1 MDYKPKSLSVKDY
14 LIRVLAVKMLT
25 SEKTIEAVIDHQ
37 YQSANEAMGSNNSVE
52 IAGFGKMLFNKKKA
66 LRRMEKLYSKEAL
79 FTKMLLDENITEQKR
94 QSLTLKLNITIS
106 TIEALKPRIDEN

>member
-1 MDYKPKSLSVKDY
+1 MDYKPRSLSVKDY

-25 SEKTIEAVIDHQ
+25 SEKVIEAVVDHQ
-37 YQSANEAMGSNNSVE
+37 YQSANEAMASNYSVE

-66 LRRMEKLYSKEAL
+66 IKRMEKLHSKEAV
-79 FTKMLLDENITEQKR
+79 FTKMLLDDSITEQKK
-94 QSLTLKLNITIS
+94 QSLTLKLNNTIL